1 MPREYSSQY
10 KGPDPTAT
18 SIIDEGLPPPMEDME
33 TLPDVPDSGPLAPY
47 VNDPNFDHQLMHEWI
62 TKNVHDKGLTV
73 DMATQEIID
82 PDTHKVLGP
91 VPMHQFY
98 RRY

>member
-18 SIIDEGLPPPMEDME
+18 PIIDDEGLPPPMEGME
-33 TLPDVPDSGPLAPY
+33 TLPDRAGPSTYLD
-47 VNDPNFDHQLMHEWI
+47 DPNIDQDLMQEWI

-91 VPMHQFY
+91 LPMHQFY

>member
-33 TLPDVPDSGPLAPY
+33 TLPNTSTGNPAFMD
-47 VNDPNFDHQLMHEWI
+47 DPNFDQQLMHEWI

-73 DMATQEIID
+73 DMGTQEIID
-82 PDTHKVLGP
+82 PDTDRVIGP
-91 VPMHQFY
+91 LPLHQFY